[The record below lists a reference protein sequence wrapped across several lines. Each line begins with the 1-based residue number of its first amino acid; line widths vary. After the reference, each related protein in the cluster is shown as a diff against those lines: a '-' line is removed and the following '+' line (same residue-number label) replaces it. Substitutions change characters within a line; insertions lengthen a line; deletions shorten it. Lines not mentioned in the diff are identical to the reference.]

1 MKFTFRYFLYTLVLI
16 GFVTFTF
23 TLCSKQVV
31 HPLFQ
36 DRPEFQDG
44 VMYQKTHEAKIKAN
58 IERFLEKLLGKKLF
72 VVSVLAELHDKYVN
86 ELEIQ
91 KDPIVVSENKSVNV
105 VSSFKDD
112 ALDYRLQRPGVEAI
126 RDQLKAQ
133 VSTPL
138 SIDTL
143 MSPVI
148 DLPGFPT
155 IETDDSLSVNEDGFS
170 DSQLSG
176 LTPQRELR
184 FQNSRD
190 LENNTLIVSEK
201 KIESRYMKNKIKK
214 LNVSVVID
222 KDYFGYL
229 DITPSDLEVLITSVS
244 GIDTLR
250 GDTIT
255 VSYIPFVNK
264 GFSWTYFV
272 KRNKVWLEKFI
283 LVYNKLK
290 PFLFGMLLIILSVAA
305 LVGGRYLV
313 LWLLRKRKKIEKNH
327 LLQSKEDEEKEKEEK
342 MNEIE
347 EKRQAILQLAQ
358 TKPDQF
364 NMLISSWMEVDR
376 LERN

>member
-1 MKFTFRYFLYTLVLI
+1 M
-16 GFVTFTF
+16 
-23 TLCSKQVV
+23 
-31 HPLFQ
+31 
-36 DRPEFQDG
+36 
-44 VMYQKTHEAKIKAN
+44 
-58 IERFLEKLLGKKLF
+58 
-72 VVSVLAELHDKYVN
+72 
-86 ELEIQ
+86 
-91 KDPIVVSENKSVNV
+91 
-105 VSSFKDD
+105 
-112 ALDYRLQRPGVEAI
+112 
-126 RDQLKAQ
+126 
-133 VSTPL
+133 
-138 SIDTL
+138 
-143 MSPVI
+143 
-148 DLPGFPT
+148 
-155 IETDDSLSVNEDGFS
+155 
-170 DSQLSG
+170 
-176 LTPQRELR
+176 
-184 FQNSRD
+184 
-190 LENNTLIVSEK
+190 
-201 KIESRYMKNKIKK
+201 
-214 LNVSVVID
+214 
-222 KDYFGYL
+222 

-290 PFLFGMLLIILSVAA
+290 PFLFGVLLIILSVVA